1 MSGFGL
7 FSNDD
12 SGANPFGEGVTGQLE
27 NAINDSGL
35 GGSSGDTADNTAR
48 MADTLD
54 ITNEELEYLRDIAE
68 REAVNRFTTAEIQVN
83 FGGINNNVSSNMD
96 LDGIV
101 NYTGEGVY
109 EAMEVAAEGV

>member
-1 MSGFGL
+1 MIQVL
-7 FSNDD
+7 V
-12 SGANPFGEGVTGQLE
+12 ARR
-27 NAINDSGL
+27 AIRQTTPREWRIHS
-35 GGSSGDTADNTAR
+35 
-48 MADTLD
+48 D

-101 NYTGEGVY
+101 NYY
-109 EAMEVAAEGV
+109 RRRCI